1 MPKFNFKK
9 SPNLPKILPID
20 TKNKEDER
28 AQNEPLALSCKA
40 CGKTLFLDEVESAN
54 QVCVHCGQHFRLSA
68 PQRVALLCDEE
79 SFVSLENLTISSDIL
94 GFPGYAKKLESL
106 QKQKTPEI
114 MAGKAIIGGIPCF
127 LFAMNADYLMGSMG
141 TAVGEGI
148 TRVFEEALAQGLP
161 VVGCSLSGGAR
172 MQEGTLSLMQ
182 MAKVSAA
189 VKRHSEAG
197 LLYIS
202 VLCDPTTGGVSA
214 SFAFQGDVLLS
225 EPGALIAFAGPRVI
239 EQTIRQKLPKNFQ
252 RAEFLLEHG
261 FLDAV
266 VPRDKLKKRIVQL
279 LRLYTANKQTA
290 PSEKKSR
297 ATIAKQALQETQPS
311 TANTA
316 EQTKPDA
323 YKLLQAA
330 RETGRPSGKAMIRA
344 LCSEFA
350 ELRGDRR
357 FGDDHAIIGGIGR
370 ILDMPMMILAQEKG
384 ADLAERTKR
393 NFGMP
398 HPEGYRKALRLMK
411 QAEKFGLPILC
422 LVDTPGAFCG
432 LEAEER
438 GQAQAVAENILEMSG
453 LRVPVLS
460 VLLGEGGS
468 GGALALAVADRVW
481 MMQNSVYSVISP
493 EGCASILYKDAKKA
507 EEAARALKLTPQDL
521 LERGVIERIVS
532 EDPALDME
540 ALQKDVVAQLGSLL
554 ALPEQELLDARYAR
568 FRRQG

>member
-1 MPKFNFKK
+1 MPKFNFRR
-9 SPNLPKILPID
+9 SPNLPKILPLD
-20 TKNKEDER
+20 TNRKEKEELLE
-28 AQNEPLALSCKA
+28 EPLAISCKT

-68 PQRVALLCDEE
+68 LQRVALLCDEN
-79 SFVSLENLTISSDIL
+79 SFTSLEGLPVSEDKL
-94 GFPGYAKKLESL
+94 QFPGYAKKLESL
-106 QKQKTPEI
+106 HRHKVPELLVGTAN
-114 MAGKAIIGGIPCF
+114 MGGVPCSF
-127 LFAMNADYLMGSMG
+127 FAMNSDFLMGSMG
-141 TAVGEGI
+141 SAVGEGL
-148 TRVFEEALAQGLP
+148 TRLFEHALLNNLP
-161 VVGCSLSGGAR
+161 VVGCCLSGGAR

-266 VPRDKLKKRIVQL
+266 VPRAKLKKRIVQL
-279 LRLYTANKQTA
+279 LRLYTANHQPKEA
-290 PSEKKSR
+290 PHFDGEFVLAKKSEE
-297 ATIAKQALQETQPS
+297 TKQKT
-311 TANTA
+311 
-316 EQTKPDA
+316 DA
-323 YKLLQAA
+323 YWLLQAA
-330 RETGRPSGKAMIRA
+330 RDAHRPSGRAMIRL

-357 FGDDHAIIGGIGR
+357 YGDDHAIIGGIGR
-370 ILDMPMMILAQEKG
+370 ILNMPMIVLAQEKG
-384 ADLAERTKR
+384 QDLAERTKR

-432 LEAEER
+432 LEAEAR
-438 GQAQAVAENILEMSG
+438 GQAQAVAENIYEMSG

-507 EEAARALKLTPQDL
+507 EEAAKALKLTPDDLLQLGVIEHIISEEPKLDVEQLQHDVVCQLNELLDLSQADL
-521 LERGVIERIVS
+521 LE
-532 EDPALDME
+532 
-540 ALQKDVVAQLGSLL
+540 Q
-554 ALPEQELLDARYAR
+554 RYAR
-568 FRRQG
+568 FRKMGL

>member
-1 MPKFNFKK
+1 MPKKFNFKK
-9 SPNLPKILPID
+9 SPNLPKILPLDI
-20 TKNKEDER
+20 KKKEDDR
-28 AQNEPLALSCKA
+28 ADNEPLAISCKT
-40 CGKTLFLDEVESAN
+40 CGQTLFLDEVESAH

-68 PQRVALLCDEE
+68 QQRIALLCDED
-79 SFVSLENLTISSDIL
+79 SFTSLSDLPQSIDKIE
-94 GFPGYAKKLESL
+94 FPGYSKKLDSL
-106 QKQKTPEI
+106 KKMHVPEL
-114 MAGKAIIGGIPCF
+114 MAGTAMIGGLECCI
-127 LFAMNADYLMGSMG
+127 FAMNAEYLMGSMG
-141 TAVGEGI
+141 TAVGESL
-148 TRVFEEALAQGLP
+148 TRLFEHAQENNLP

-189 VKRHSEAG
+189 AKRHSDAG

-225 EPGALIAFAGPRVI
+225 EPNALIAFAGPRVI

-266 VPRDKLKKRIVQL
+266 VPRAKLKRRIVQL
-279 LRLYTANKQTA
+279 LRLYTVAADSKKIDDAKNCNTEDAPANGID
-290 PSEKKSR
+290 ESR
-297 ATIAKQALQETQPS
+297 IADLQ
-311 TANTA
+311 
-316 EQTKPDA
+316 PDPYA
-323 YKLLQAA
+323 LLQAA
-330 RETGRPSGKAMIRA
+330 RAADRASGKTMIRS

-370 ILDMPMMILAQEKG
+370 ILDMPMMIIAQEKG
-384 ADLAERTKR
+384 GDLAERTKR

-411 QAEKFGLPILC
+411 QAEKFNLPVLC

-432 LEAEER
+432 LEAEAR
-438 GQAQAVAENILEMSG
+438 GQAQAVAENLFEMAG
-453 LRVPVLS
+453 LRVPILS
-460 VLLGEGGS
+460 IFLGEGGS

-507 EEAARALKLTPQDL
+507 EEAACALKLTPQNL
-521 LERGVIERIVS
+521 LTLGVIEKIIS
-532 EDPALDME
+532 EEPQADIS
-540 ALQKDVVAQLGSLL
+540 ALQRDIVCQFEALL
-554 ALPEQELLDARYAR
+554 ALEKESLLQERYER
-568 FRRQG
+568 FRRQGV